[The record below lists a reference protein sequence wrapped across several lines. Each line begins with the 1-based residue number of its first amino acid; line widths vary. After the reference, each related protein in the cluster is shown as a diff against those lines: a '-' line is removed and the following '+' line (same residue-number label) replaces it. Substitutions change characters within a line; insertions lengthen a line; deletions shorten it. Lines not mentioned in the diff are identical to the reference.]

1 MLNVSIVQSNI
12 LKGEGRGVKLKAAC
26 IVFVVLLTLVPGALL
41 NQEMLVKAD
50 EGVENPSTEVIDYH
64 NGTIRTIVDYGNGT
78 QDHTVETTTRKTVVF
93 HDNNGSNLSLFLPRS
108 NESQLQTAKVSKTEI
123 MQEEVIIGFTK
134 ELLKERYQLIDLWV
148 VVAYFHLWIDFD
160 FEFGLRLPINI
171 SVEYPSA
178 VNFDGSIE
186 EINVTITPIDKPSFD
201 EFLCI
206 YQISAIVEAGIL
218 VWTPFPVWDRY
229 GPYELS
235 LWGEDRSKSFR
246 TPMGDNIVFPI
257 DPWEVLNIFD
267 VSFVSI
273 GFGVAP
279 GFGSKKVTAEAS
291 AVGDASIS
299 GSKDIEWSE
308 PNQTS
313 CFEVQFGGV
322 DPTSEGATI
331 TISDYRYYF
340 TELALGIFLMIDFTS
355 WIDWAIKDF
364 NILLFTIPMNWV
376 HDYLGYYYISSEQ
389 TLDLWFGPPDVRR
402 DIAVTSVFCNVNEVH
417 RGGLVNIT
425 VVVENVG
432 VSTEIFNVTAFYD
445 EEPIATISNEILENG
460 TSRTF
465 HFTWDTGAVA
475 VGSYVISAEVT
486 QVPDEFDI
494 DNNVKVDGTVTV
506 RVLYELR
513 VNVVDGVYHPISGAK
528 VEVDGSTKFTAAN
541 GSITFLLSEGT
552 YDINASKDLL
562 SNTAAVNL
570 NRDTTITLMLSCA
583 PVGGKTIPITE
594 FTAKSKLKILWL
606 WLSTI
611 ILLTATTIG
620 SLRKKKRH

>member
-1 MLNVSIVQSNI
+1 M
-12 LKGEGRGVKLKAAC
+12 
-26 IVFVVLLTLVPGALL
+26 
-41 NQEMLVKAD
+41 
-50 EGVENPSTEVIDYH
+50 
-64 NGTIRTIVDYGNGT
+64 
-78 QDHTVETTTRKTVVF
+78 
-93 HDNNGSNLSLFLPRS
+93 
-108 NESQLQTAKVSKTEI
+108 
-123 MQEEVIIGFTK
+123 
-134 ELLKERYQLIDLWV
+134 
-148 VVAYFHLWIDFD
+148 
-160 FEFGLRLPINI
+160 
-171 SVEYPSA
+171 
-178 VNFDGSIE
+178 
-186 EINVTITPIDKPSFD
+186 
-201 EFLCI
+201 
-206 YQISAIVEAGIL
+206 
-218 VWTPFPVWDRY
+218 
-229 GPYELS
+229 
-235 LWGEDRSKSFR
+235 
-246 TPMGDNIVFPI
+246 
-257 DPWEVLNIFD
+257 
-267 VSFVSI
+267 
-273 GFGVAP
+273 
-279 GFGSKKVTAEAS
+279 
-291 AVGDASIS
+291 
-299 GSKDIEWSE
+299 
-308 PNQTS
+308 
-313 CFEVQFGGV
+313 
-322 DPTSEGATI
+322 
-331 TISDYRYYF
+331 
-340 TELALGIFLMIDFTS
+340 
-355 WIDWAIKDF
+355 
-364 NILLFTIPMNWV
+364 
-376 HDYLGYYYISSEQ
+376 
-389 TLDLWFGPPDVRR
+389 
-402 DIAVTSVFCNVNEVH
+402 
-417 RGGLVNIT
+417 
-425 VVVENVG
+425 G